1 MAEKILLAEHFSQV
15 GAKSVAELD
24 CESMI
29 NYEGQTIV
37 EGAIMNI
44 ILV

>member
-1 MAEKILLAEHFSQV
+1 MAAKILLSKHFSQV
-15 GAKSVAELD
+15 GARSVAELVR
-24 CESMI
+24 ESMI

-37 EGAIMNI
+37 EGDSMNI